1 MRTSA
6 AENLRDP
13 NANDSKPPMRS
24 LRTLAAEKLRDPIMR
39 ELALASEID
48 IDAIIK
54 RAEVVPNNVRVSGR
68 VSNPAISF
76 FFTYTEGG
84 MLSIKSLD
92 DSKFWF
98 ELNTEQL
105 GDSKGFLCSHEKS
118 LTIGGIECDTCT
130 YLKRN
135 GLDFP
140 NCPNCVHCLTHSG
153 YKLADLN
160 DMTKEILK
168 SFEEDE
174 KEGLCHLLRDGDCA
188 LSIVSSFEDGGTSYR
203 IDCLQHLNVWLEII
217 VIE

>member
-1 MRTSA
+1 MKNNDSVSCKNPRVA
-6 AENLRDP
+6 
-13 NANDSKPPMRS
+13 NADDSKPKIKS
-24 LRTLAAEKLRDPIMR
+24 LRTLAAEKLRDPLMR
-39 ELALASEID
+39 ELALEPEIN
-48 IDAIIK
+48 IDALIN
-54 RAEVVPNNVRVSGR
+54 RAEVMPSNVRANGR
-68 VSNPAISF
+68 VSNRAISF

-130 YLKRN
+130 HLKRN
-135 GLDFP
+135 GLDF
-140 NCPNCVHCLTHSG
+140 PNCVHCLTHSG

-174 KEGLCHLLRDGDCA
+174 KEGLCHLLRDGDCT
-188 LSIVSSFEDGGTSYR
+188 LSVVSSFEEGGTSYR
-203 IDCLQHLNVWLEII
+203 IDCLQHLAVWFEII